1 MQVELCDGRKP
12 IMPGQKAALGLYPV
26 CIEVE
31 ATAVNPGRDTLKD
44 VSVYGFV
51 KVRIL
56 SLYIFI
62 MLKLSKFTRMMRL
75 VTLCSQITQ
84 ILKAILVNML

>member
-1 MQVELCDGRKP
+1 MYLKVELCDGRKP

-31 ATAVNPGRDTLKD
+31 ATALNPGRDILKD

-51 KVRIL
+51 KV
-56 SLYIFI
+56 
-62 MLKLSKFTRMMRL
+62 T
-75 VTLCSQITQ
+75 
-84 ILKAILVNML
+84 